1 MVVMLVVT
9 TGTNTTDINE
19 CGTQST
25 MCGKNAE
32 CINTEGS
39 FSCQC
44 IAGFSGDGYN
54 CRGLCAGSMSDE
66 HDCYSF
72 SRYQ

>member
-1 MVVMLVVT
+1 MLVVT

-39 FSCQC
+39 FSCEC
-44 IAGFSGDGYN
+44 IAGFFGDGYN
-54 CRGLCAGSMSDE
+54 CTGQIRWSC
-66 HDCYSF
+66 
-72 SRYQ
+72 